1 MVVDSNVGARYQQH
15 GSRLRSGAIPAQ
27 IAGGKKAMRIFAIV
41 MSALAIIALMVTRD
55 QPKGVTRDEIDDS
68 WIC

>member
-1 MVVDSNVGARYQQH
+1 
-15 GSRLRSGAIPAQ
+15 
-27 IAGGKKAMRIFAIV
+27 MRIFAIV